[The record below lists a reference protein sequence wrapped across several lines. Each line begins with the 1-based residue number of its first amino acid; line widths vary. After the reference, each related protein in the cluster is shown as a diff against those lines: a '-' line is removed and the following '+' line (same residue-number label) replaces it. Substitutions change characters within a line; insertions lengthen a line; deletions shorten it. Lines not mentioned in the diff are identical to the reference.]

1 MLQKLVPCAQIPEI
15 QGRREGQ
22 IGYRRWASSIWKD
35 NWKDECDQVD
45 ANRPKTW
52 EEILGELDAQNPDR
66 RLNGAMLD
74 LSKLE
79 QVPGTL
85 DRIYGKISSLGT
97 IDPERINA
105 LEDPEWEEVEFAVD
119 SGATETVIGEN
130 TLKSVKLLEGVA
142 FKRGVKY
149 EVANGIR
156 IPNLGEKK
164 FLDITEDGLAREIT
178 AQVCEVNKPLLS
190 VSKIVSTGNKVVFD
204 PNGSY
209 IEDINTNER
218 VWMKHQGGMWMVK
231 LWVKNC
237 F

>member
-1 MLQKLVPCAQIPEI
+1 M
-15 QGRREGQ
+15 
-22 IGYRRWASSIWKD
+22 
-35 NWKDECDQVD
+35 
-45 ANRPKTW
+45 
-52 EEILGELDAQNPDR
+52 
-66 RLNGAMLD
+66 
-74 LSKLE
+74 
-79 QVPGTL
+79 
-85 DRIYGKISSLGT
+85 
-97 IDPERINA
+97 
-105 LEDPEWEEVEFAVD
+105 D

-156 IPNLGEKK
+156 IQNLGEKK
-164 FLDITEDGLAREIT
+164 FLGITEDGLAREIT

-190 VSKIVSTGNKVVFD
+190 VSKIESTRNRIVFE
-204 PNGSY
+204 PNGNY

-231 LWVKNC
+231 LWVKNG